1 MAGRCGI
8 RMLDRKTN
16 GGEETSQGKE
26 ELRAKVELVNDCF
39 SRTGKKRR
47 ARRWNA

>member
-1 MAGRCGI
+1 MAGRYGI

-16 GGEETSQGKE
+16 GGKETSQGKE